1 VTTRPND
8 RTAGEDL
15 RHIGPLVRERMA
27 WLRLVETLRAQGI
40 DIAADEHRGV
50 AEATRRWGEE
60 LAALRAGEGAHR

>member
-1 VTTRPND
+1 VTTRPHEPGTD
-8 RTAGEDL
+8 KDL

-40 DIAADEHRGV
+40 DIAADEHCGV

-60 LAALRAGEGAHR
+60 LAALRAGERPQR